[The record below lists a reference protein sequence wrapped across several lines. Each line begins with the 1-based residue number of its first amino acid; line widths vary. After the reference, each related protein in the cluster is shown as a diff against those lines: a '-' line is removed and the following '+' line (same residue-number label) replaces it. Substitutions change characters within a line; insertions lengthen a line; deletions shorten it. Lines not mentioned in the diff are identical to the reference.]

1 MFMFTNSGKTAT
13 MGVSSRTGAI
23 SAIYEKKVI
32 KKLLQTADPSHSS
45 LDAIIFLLLN
55 ISYVILHNR
64 YFRNLKTNQVLSKK
78 ELYYTHFLS
87 YATLLMSNTLKEQPA
102 IISLKSFSHGEFRFN
117 FLCPS

>member
-1 MFMFTNSGKTAT
+1 MFMFTNTGKTAT
-13 MGVSSRTGAI
+13 MGVSSRTGVI

-32 KKLLQTADPSHSS
+32 KKILQTADPSHSS

-78 ELYYTHFLS
+78 RTILHTLS
-87 YATLLMSNTLKEQPA
+87 TIRD
-102 IISLKSFSHGEFRFN
+102 IIDV
-117 FLCPS
+117 